1 MGRPVRRPSR
11 SSESEELLVVSPGRL
26 GIDAVSKVV
35 LANLDVV
42 EASLVV
48 GVELMIE
55 VETTLGVLAGDS
67 VDGEAVGAAV
77 LEAEDGEFVKGALL
91 LLF

>member
-1 MGRPVRRPSR
+1 M
-11 SSESEELLVVSPGRL
+11 SPGRV

-42 EASLVV
+42 DASFLV

-55 VETTLGVLAGDS
+55 VETTLGVLAGEG

-77 LEAEDGEFVKGALL
+77 LEAEDGESVKETLL
-91 LLF
+91 SVF

>member
-1 MGRPVRRPSR
+1 M
-11 SSESEELLVVSPGRL
+11 SPGRL

-35 LANLDVV
+35 LAKSDVV
-42 EASLVV
+42 EASFLV

-55 VETTLGVLAGDS
+55 VETTLGVLAGEEG

-77 LEAEDGEFVKGALL
+77 LEAEDGEFVKGTSLSV
-91 LLF
+91 F

>member
-1 MGRPVRRPSR
+1 MR
-11 SSESEELLVVSPGRL
+11 PGRL
-26 GIDAVSKVV
+26 GLDAVSKVV
-35 LANLDVV
+35 LAILDVV
-42 EASLVV
+42 EASFFV

-55 VETTLGVLAGDS
+55 VETTLGVLAEES

-77 LEAEDGEFVKGALL
+77 LEAEDGEFVKGTLLLLL

>member
-1 MGRPVRRPSR
+1 M
-11 SSESEELLVVSPGRL
+11 SPGRL

-35 LANLDVV
+35 LAKLDVV
-42 EASLVV
+42 EASFLV

-55 VETTLGVLAGDS
+55 VETTLDVLAGEG
-67 VDGEAVGAAV
+67 VDGEAEGSAV
-77 LEAEDGEFVKGALL
+77 VEAEDGELVNGKLL

>member
-55 VETTLGVLAGDS
+55 VGTTLGVLAGDS

>member
-1 MGRPVRRPSR
+1 M
-11 SSESEELLVVSPGRL
+11 VVSPGRV

-35 LANLDVV
+35 LANLDV
-42 EASLVV
+42 EDASFLV

-55 VETTLGVLAGDS
+55 VETTLGVLAGEG

-77 LEAEDGEFVKGALL
+77 LEAEDGESVKGTLL
-91 LLF
+91 SVF